1 MSNRSN
7 NKEIKPGR
15 NSMREVTII
24 IDGKKVTVPENYFI
38 IQAAREIGI
47 HIPALCYDPNLQ
59 VAGACRLCLVEIE
72 GSRKL
77 EAACSTRVRE
87 GMIVHTESDRVVHIR
102 REILRLLLDN
112 HPNDCLTCQK
122 AGECL
127 LQQYAYRYD
136 VKFRE
141 HSGARKLSYVDTS
154 SPYILKDDSKCIL
167 CGKCVRTCSQVPDR
181 KVLSFAGRGFNT
193 RIVLDADF
201 TLEKSS
207 CVSCNRCV
215 SVCPVGA
222 LVDKRLIGRGRYWE
236 FHIEEVKCKV
246 CDYGC
251 DFEVLI
257 KDGRNIAVR
266 AKEPGK
272 GRPLCLKGRLTT
284 EFIYLDNPEKPYIKE
299 NGEFREA
306 TWQEALE
313 LKELLYKLLN
323 SEEEK
328 VGVEYNG

>member
-1 MSNRSN
+1 
-7 NKEIKPGR
+7 
-15 NSMREVTII
+15 MREINIT
-24 IDGKKVTVPENYFI
+24 IDGKRLTVPEGYFI

-47 HIPALCYDPNLQ
+47 DIPALCYDPNLE
-59 VAGACRLCLVEIE
+59 VVGACRLCLVEIE

-77 EAACSTRVRE
+77 QAACSTKVRE
-87 GMIVHTESDRVVHIR
+87 GMVIHTESDKVVKMR
-102 REILRLLLDN
+102 REILQLLLDN

-127 LQQYAYRYD
+127 LQEYAYRYN

-141 HSGARKLSYVDTS
+141 HVGARRPSYVDTS

-167 CGKCVRTCSQVPDR
+167 CGKCVRICSQVEDR

-201 TLEKSS
+201 TFDKSS

-215 SVCPVGA
+215 TVCPVGA
-222 LVDKRLIGRGRYWE
+222 LVDKRLIGKGRVWE
-236 FHIEEVKCKV
+236 YDKKEVKCKV

-251 DFEVLI
+251 DFEVLSRNG
-257 KDGRNIAVR
+257 KNIAVR
-266 AKEPGK
+266 AKEPSS

-284 EFIYLDNPEKPYIKE
+284 EFIYIEEPEKPYIKE
-299 NGEFREA
+299 NDEFREA
-306 TWQEALE
+306 TWKEALGI
-313 LKELLYKLLN
+313 KELLDKLLDYEK
-323 SEEEK
+323 EE
-328 VGVEYNG
+328 VGVGYNG